1 MLAAAAVPGASAFA
15 DPGWGAGSPRAGG
28 ALAVG
33 GAAGVG
39 VARVA
44 GEDFDSLQDA
54 GYASSQGLEMVY
66 AVVVPDPLSAPA
78 SLVAEAGNGP
88 VALSWP
94 AVVDAD
100 SGSSSVSSYEVRYSR
115 RRLLGVWGIVS
126 RRSPAA
132 LTETVTGLVNGTV
145 YGFEV
150 RAVNSE
156 TFSEWVSA
164 EAAPTGHD
172 PPDGAPGAP
181 GGLVVAPGDGVLAV
195 SWQAPADSG
204 DSPVTGYEVRYRVA
218 SSGATSWTSLD
229 GAVSGLSARIDG
241 VVNLVPYDV
250 QVRAVNTRGGGA
262 WATATAGV
270 LALVDAGN
278 DDPAGMW
285 SDGTT
290 VYLGD
295 NTDDKIYAYSVAT
308 GAHDASRDFQSL
320 GPDVSHI
327 GGIWADDETLYVVN
341 PVGRALYAFD
351 RATKLRDPGNDILR
365 IGVPGPDYPYV
376 TDVWSDGETLWIL
389 DSELDKLYAYN
400 LETKQPRSHLD
411 FDLSGTGSRLWSD
424 GETVWIGDYESAAVV
439 AYSLS
444 AKSRD
449 FGLDVQVPGGD
460 MDALWSDGTTLW
472 IVDSHTVEAVP
483 LDRRPGPP
491 GSLSVVGGDTE
502 LALAWQAA
510 PDGLDGVG
518 YEVQYRHD
526 EGPSGWVDAVRDDP
540 SALTET
546 VAGLTNGAFHQV
558 RVRAESVSGLTGRW
572 SAAAGTPVVAGA
584 PGAPLDLAAAGA
596 RETPAEGGGDRAL
609 VVEWEAPPGSGTV
622 GYEARYRRGGS
633 QASWTSAA
641 VGSGRTARIAGL
653 EKGALYEVQVR
664 AVAGGLA
671 GPWATAASRAGR
683 GFYSIGPFAEGI
695 WSDRETMWVSE
706 WLNTH
711 ARIRAYDMATKERV
725 PELDLNGLEASA
737 LRYPGPMWSDY
748 AKLWVVNDSFFADRR
763 VGAYDHDTG
772 RPVDTALSGVGSVL
786 DDAGNT
792 APAGIWGAGVA
803 VWISDWRDNKIYVY
817 NQNTGRRSHSLGF
830 DLVEPYHEDDPQRSM
845 SVAAGIWSNGV
856 TMWVADKVQ
865 PRIYAYWMSDR
876 SRAPEQ
882 DIVFA
887 SNVRLLDV
895 FADLGEMFVLDDIS
909 SSIISL
915 VLPYPPAVPRN
926 LAVVSQD
933 AALDVSWLG
942 SSYGG
947 SSEVTGY
954 AVRYFDLEHPD
965 EDVTVAPTSALSVSL
980 TGLGNGRTYRVE
992 VQAFNSESYSDW
1004 VGVSAAPVGSPGM
1017 VAGLFAAADNSAL
1030 NVTWRAPGDDGGST
1044 LAGYDVEYRAAGA
1057 ASWTEHASATTALSA
1072 RIVSLTNEQRYEV
1085 QVRARNGVH
1094 TGEWGTVTVA
1104 PLGVPAA
1111 PGAPSATSED
1121 RELEISWAAPGNG
1134 GANPVTGY
1142 DIQYRAK
1149 DSPGSWTLD
1158 RSGVAAP
1165 SWTVDGLDNGVVYEV
1180 QVRARNSL
1188 GPGRWSPSGEAA
1200 PFTVPGA
1207 PAGVAASPGDE
1218 ALVVQWDAPAD
1229 DGGNAVLDYTVQ
1241 YRTSSPQ
1248 GQWVVD
1254 GDAVSGLTWTIDGL
1268 VNTTTYDV
1276 SVQARNA
1283 KGHGRAASAGA
1294 IPSAAPG
1301 LPRNVQTDSDNR
1313 ALVVQWTA
1321 PADDGGSE
1329 VLDYTVQYR
1338 TSSPQGQWVVD
1349 GDAVSGLT
1357 WTIDGLVNGTAYDV
1371 SVQARNANG
1380 LGPFATT
1387 ADTPLTVPGAPQTL
1401 TVSPADAELEVHWAA
1416 PFDDGGSTVATY
1428 RIQYRVTGSGSGWTV
1443 SEINPA
1449 DSFSQTIGGLVNGRS
1464 YDVCVRAGNANGLGV
1479 CTEASAVP
1487 AARPGRP
1494 DNVETAGQ
1502 NASVR
1507 LEWSPPAYTG
1517 GVPVS
1522 GYEVRYQAEG
1532 ATYWRNVSAS
1542 PQQSDPASWWV
1553 VVGSLTNGTPY
1564 RLQVRAVG
1572 PGGEGPWAQAGA
1584 TTAAPPGSLAGLTVR
1599 EGPGELVAQWAP
1611 PANART
1617 SGIDEY
1623 QVEYRP
1629 KHGSQPWAPAED
1641 RSDDG
1646 LTASISGL
1654 IGGTAYQVRARAV
1667 NFAGDAGPWRTAEGT
1682 PAMLHGL
1689 SISGAPAHEDA
1700 GTAAFVVSLSEASN
1714 WPVTVDYR
1722 TFDGTAES
1730 GTDYEPTSGTLTFN
1744 PGDSSKTFSVP
1755 IIDDS
1760 LEESSETIIA
1770 ELSRP
1775 TNAVLSTQ
1783 FEATAIILDDE
1794 TLPPTTTT
1802 TPGPT
1807 TGGGGGGGGGGPA
1820 TPTES
1825 VEIEGA
1831 GFAAAAASATFVA
1844 AGLDGDGSYTL
1855 RWTAAGPDG
1864 FTAAADSEEFVLA
1877 PPAAGAYTITVTV
1890 TNADGDTLTDTT
1902 TLTVLG
1908 DIAGHQFVNEI
1919 LWLAEQGITA
1929 GCTAYAFCPNDH
1941 VSRGQMAA
1949 FLSRALELPAASVDL
1964 FDDDNSSTHEND
1976 INRLAQA
1983 GITQGCAT
1991 RAYCPN
1997 DHVSRGQMAAFLSRA
2012 LELPA
2017 ASVDLFDDDNSST
2030 HENDINRLAQAG
2042 ITQGC
2047 ASRAYCPNDHVSRGQ
2062 MAAFLY
2068 RARHLIAA
2076 ARTRAP

>member
-1 MLAAAAVPGASAFA
+1 
-15 DPGWGAGSPRAGG
+15 
-28 ALAVG
+28 
-33 GAAGVG
+33 
-39 VARVA
+39 
-44 GEDFDSLQDA
+44 
-54 GYASSQGLEMVY
+54 MVH
-66 AVVVPDPLSAPA
+66 AVVVPDPPSAPA
-78 SLVAEAGNGP
+78 SLVGEAG
-88 VALSWP
+88 
-94 AVVDAD
+94 
-100 SGSSSVSSYEVRYSR
+100 
-115 RRLLGVWGIVS
+115 
-126 RRSPAA
+126 
-132 LTETVTGLVNGTV
+132 
-145 YGFEV
+145 
-150 RAVNSE
+150 
-156 TFSEWVSA
+156 
-164 EAAPTGHD
+164 
-172 PPDGAPGAP
+172 
-181 GGLVVAPGDGVLAV
+181 
-195 SWQAPADSG
+195 
-204 DSPVTGYEVRYRVA
+204 YRVA

-308 GAHDASRDFQSL
+308 GAHDAPRDFQSL

-327 GGIWADDETLYVVN
+327 GGIWADDETLYVVD

-389 DSELDKLYAYN
+389 DSGLDKLYAYN

-411 FDLSGTGSRLWSD
+411 FDLSVTGSRLWSD

-449 FGLDVQVPGGD
+449 SALDVRIPGGD

-472 IVDSHTVEAVP
+472 VVDSHTVEAVP
-483 LDRRPGPP
+483 LDRRPRPP

-510 PDGLDGVG
+510 PDGVG
-518 YEVQYRHD
+518 YEVQYRND
-526 EGPSGWVDAVRDDP
+526 EGPSGWVEVVRDDP

-546 VAGLTNGAFHQV
+546 IAGLTNGAFHQV
-558 RVRAESVSGLTGRW
+558 RVRAESASGLTGRW

-641 VGSGRTARIAGL
+641 VGSGGTARIAGL

-725 PELDLNGLEASA
+725 PELDFNGLEASA

-792 APAGIWGAGVA
+792 APAGIWGAAAA

-817 NQNTGRRSHSLGF
+817 NQNTGRRSHSLGL

-865 PRIYAYWMSDR
+865 PRIYAYRMSDK

-895 FADLGEMFVLDDIS
+895 FADLGEMFVLDDVS

-942 SSYGG
+942 TLYEG
-947 SSEVTGY
+947 SSVVTGY
-954 AVRYFDLEHPD
+954 AVRYFDVEHPD
-965 EDVTVAPTSALSVSL
+965 EVVTVPSTSALSVSL

-992 VQAFNSESYSDW
+992 VQALNSESYSDW
-1004 VGVSAAPVGSPGM
+1004 VGLSATPVGPPGM

-1030 NVTWRAPGDDGGST
+1030 NVSWRAPGDGGGRA
-1044 LAGYDVEYRAAGA
+1044 LAGYDVEYRAEGA

-1094 TGEWGTVTVA
+1094 TGEWATVTVA
-1104 PLGVPAA
+1104 PLGVPDA

-1134 GANPVTGY
+1134 GASPVTGY

-1188 GPGRWSPSGEAA
+1188 GPGRWSPSVEAA

-1229 DGGNAVLDYTVQ
+1229 DGGNAVLDYKVQ

-1248 GQWVVD
+1248 GQWEVD
-1254 GDAVSGLTWTIDGL
+1254 SDAVSGLTWTIDGL
-1268 VNTTTYDV
+1268 VNTTAYNV
-1276 SVQARNA
+1276 SVQARNTR
-1283 KGHGRAASAGA
+1283 GHGRAASSGA
-1294 IPSAAPG
+1294 VPSAAPG
-1301 LPRNVQTDSDNR
+1301 LPRNVRTESGNR
-1313 ALVVQWTA
+1313 ELAVRWDRAGRRRRQRGARLHGAVPDPQ
-1321 PADDGGSE
+1321 PAGSVGAGRRRCVGPDVDDRRAGQRHGLRRVGTGSQRQRPRTIRHHRRHAAHGAGGAAE
-1329 VLDYTVQYR
+1329 
-1338 TSSPQGQWVVD
+1338 VD
-1349 GDAVSGLT
+1349 GLAGGRRTRSALGGALRRRRLHRGHIPDPVPRHRLRQRLDRERDQPCRQLLT
-1357 WTIDGLVNGTAYDV
+1357 DDRGAGERQVLRRLRAGR
-1371 SVQARNANG
+1371 QCQRLGRLHGG
-1380 LGPFATT
+1380 LGRSRRQTGAARQRGDGRSERLGAAGVVTT
-1387 ADTPLTVPGAPQTL
+1387 GLHRRSPRLGLRGAVPGRRGHLLAERL
-1401 TVSPADAELEVHWAA
+1401 GLSPAKRPRELVGRGRLVDQRHAVPLA
-1416 PFDDGGSTVATY
+1416 
-1428 RIQYRVTGSGSGWTV
+1428 GSGRGTGRRGTV
-1443 SEINPA
+1443 GA
-1449 DSFSQTIGGLVNGRS
+1449 GRRHNRS
-1464 YDVCVRAGNANGLGV
+1464 PSRVV
-1479 CTEASAVP
+1479 
-1487 AARPGRP
+1487 GRP
-1494 DNVETAGQ
+1494 DRARGPRRTRCAVGAAGQ
-1502 NASVR
+1502 RPHQRNR
-1507 LEWSPPAYTG
+1507 R
-1517 GVPVS
+1517 VS
-1522 GYEVRYQAEG
+1522 GGAPPQA
-1532 ATYWRNVSAS
+1532 
-1542 PQQSDPASWWV
+1542 
-1553 VVGSLTNGTPY
+1553 
-1564 RLQVRAVG
+1564 RLAAVG
-1572 PGGEGPWAQAGA
+1572 ARRGP
-1584 TTAAPPGSLAGLTVR
+1584 
-1599 EGPGELVAQWAP
+1599 
-1611 PANART
+1611 
-1617 SGIDEY
+1617 
-1623 QVEYRP
+1623 
-1629 KHGSQPWAPAED
+1629 
-1641 RSDDG
+1641 
-1646 LTASISGL
+1646 
-1654 IGGTAYQVRARAV
+1654 
-1667 NFAGDAGPWRTAEGT
+1667 
-1682 PAMLHGL
+1682 
-1689 SISGAPAHEDA
+1689 
-1700 GTAAFVVSLSEASN
+1700 
-1714 WPVTVDYR
+1714 
-1722 TFDGTAES
+1722 
-1730 GTDYEPTSGTLTFN
+1730 
-1744 PGDSSKTFSVP
+1744 
-1755 IIDDS
+1755 
-1760 LEESSETIIA
+1760 
-1770 ELSRP
+1770 
-1775 TNAVLSTQ
+1775 
-1783 FEATAIILDDE
+1783 
-1794 TLPPTTTT
+1794 
-1802 TPGPT
+1802 
-1807 TGGGGGGGGGGPA
+1807 
-1820 TPTES
+1820 
-1825 VEIEGA
+1825 
-1831 GFAAAAASATFVA
+1831 
-1844 AGLDGDGSYTL
+1844 L
-1855 RWTAAGPDG
+1855 R
-1864 FTAAADSEEFVLA
+1864 
-1877 PPAAGAYTITVTV
+1877 
-1890 TNADGDTLTDTT
+1890 
-1902 TLTVLG
+1902 
-1908 DIAGHQFVNEI
+1908 
-1919 LWLAEQGITA
+1919 
-1929 GCTAYAFCPNDH
+1929 
-1941 VSRGQMAA
+1941 
-1949 FLSRALELPAASVDL
+1949 
-1964 FDDDNSSTHEND
+1964 
-1976 INRLAQA
+1976 
-1983 GITQGCAT
+1983 
-1991 RAYCPN
+1991 
-1997 DHVSRGQMAAFLSRA
+1997 
-2012 LELPA
+2012 
-2017 ASVDLFDDDNSST
+2017 
-2030 HENDINRLAQAG
+2030 
-2042 ITQGC
+2042 
-2047 ASRAYCPNDHVSRGQ
+2047 
-2062 MAAFLY
+2062 
-2068 RARHLIAA
+2068 
-2076 ARTRAP
+2076 

>member
-1 MLAAAAVPGASAFA
+1 MA
-15 DPGWGAGSPRAGG
+15 RA
-28 ALAVG
+28 
-33 GAAGVG
+33 
-39 VARVA
+39 A

-66 AVVVPDPLSAPA
+66 AVVVPDPPSAPA
-78 SLVAEAGNGP
+78 SLVGEAG
-88 VALSWP
+88 
-94 AVVDAD
+94 
-100 SGSSSVSSYEVRYSR
+100 
-115 RRLLGVWGIVS
+115 
-126 RRSPAA
+126 
-132 LTETVTGLVNGTV
+132 
-145 YGFEV
+145 
-150 RAVNSE
+150 
-156 TFSEWVSA
+156 
-164 EAAPTGHD
+164 
-172 PPDGAPGAP
+172 
-181 GGLVVAPGDGVLAV
+181 
-195 SWQAPADSG
+195 
-204 DSPVTGYEVRYRVA
+204 YRVA

-308 GAHDASRDFQSL
+308 GAHDAPRDFQSL

-327 GGIWADDETLYVVN
+327 GGIWADDETLYVVD

-389 DSELDKLYAYN
+389 DSGLDKLYAYN

-411 FDLSGTGSRLWSD
+411 FDLSVTGSRLWSD

-449 FGLDVQVPGGD
+449 SALDVRIPGGD

-472 IVDSHTVEAVP
+472 VVDSHTVEAVP
-483 LDRRPGPP
+483 LDRRPRPP

-510 PDGLDGVG
+510 PDGVG
-518 YEVQYRHD
+518 YEVQYRND
-526 EGPSGWVDAVRDDP
+526 EGPSGWVEVVRDDP

-546 VAGLTNGAFHQV
+546 IAGLTNGAFHQV
-558 RVRAESVSGLTGRW
+558 RVRAESASGLTGRW

-633 QASWTSAA
+633 QAPWTSAA
-641 VGSGRTARIAGL
+641 VGSGGTARIAGL

-725 PELDLNGLEASA
+725 PELDFNGLEASA

-792 APAGIWGAGVA
+792 APAGIWGAAAA

-817 NQNTGRRSHSLGF
+817 NQNTGRRSHSLGL

-865 PRIYAYWMSDR
+865 PRIYAYRMSDK

-895 FADLGEMFVLDDIS
+895 FADLGEMFVLDDVS

-942 SSYGG
+942 TLYEG
-947 SSEVTGY
+947 SSVVTGY
-954 AVRYFDLEHPD
+954 AVRYFDVEHPD
-965 EDVTVAPTSALSVSL
+965 EVVTVPSTSALSVSL

-992 VQAFNSESYSDW
+992 VQALNSESYSDW
-1004 VGVSAAPVGSPGM
+1004 VGLSATPVGPPGM

-1030 NVTWRAPGDDGGST
+1030 NVSWRAPGDDGGRA
-1044 LAGYDVEYRAAGA
+1044 LAGYDVEYRAEGA

-1094 TGEWGTVTVA
+1094 TGEWATVTVA
-1104 PLGVPAA
+1104 PLGVPDA

-1134 GANPVTGY
+1134 GASPVTGY

-1188 GPGRWSPSGEAA
+1188 GPGRWSPSVEAA

-1229 DGGNAVLDYTVQ
+1229 DGGNAVLDYKVQ

-1248 GQWVVD
+1248 GQWEVD
-1254 GDAVSGLTWTIDGL
+1254 SDAVSGLTWTIDGL
-1268 VNTTTYDV
+1268 VNTTAYNV
-1276 SVQARNA
+1276 SVQARNTR
-1283 KGHGRAASAGA
+1283 GHGRAASSGA
-1294 IPSAAPG
+1294 VPSAAPG
-1301 LPRNVQTDSDNR
+1301 LPRNVRTESGNR
-1313 ALVVQWTA
+1313 ELAVQWTA

-1329 VLDYTVQYR
+1329 VLDYTVRYR
-1338 TSSPQGQWVVD
+1338 TRSPQGQWVLD

-1387 ADTPLTVPGAPQTL
+1387 ADTPLTVPGAPQRL
-1401 TVSPADAELEVHWAA
+1401 TVSPADAELEVHWEA

-1443 SEINPA
+1443 SGINPA

-1584 TTAAPPGSLAGLTVR
+1584 TTADPPGSLAGLTVR

-1623 QVEYRP
+1623 QVEHRP

-1654 IGGTAYQVRARAV
+1654 IGGTAHQVRARAV

-1689 SISGAPAHEDA
+1689 SISGAAAHEDA
-1700 GTAAFVVSLSEASN
+1700 GTAAFVVSLSGANN

-1744 PGDSSKTFSVP
+1744 PGNSSKTFSVP

-1783 FEATAIILDDE
+1783 SEATAIILDDE
-1794 TLPPTTTT
+1794 TLPSTTTTT

-1807 TGGGGGGGGGGPA
+1807 GGGGGGGGGGGPA

-1831 GFAAAAASATFVA
+1831 GFAAAAASATLVA

-1908 DIAGHQFVNEI
+1908 DIAGHHFVNEI

-1976 INRLAQA
+1976 INRLALA
-1983 GITQGCAT
+1983 GITAGCAS

-2030 HENDINRLAQAG
+2030 HENDINRLALAG
-2042 ITQGC
+2042 ITAGC
-2047 ASRAYCPNDHVSRGQ
+2047 ASRAYCPKSPVTRAE